1 MTDAPLKPFAASY
14 RCDGRRWA
22 VTLYAT
28 SFSDAERRLALMA
41 YGRVEGEIVA
51 AIDED
56 HRLQILGRRWRTV
69 REVGL
74 TGAVVGLAATIAV
87 TVLVSRRA
95 KAKLSEKGI
104 G

>member
-41 YGRVEGEIVA
+41 YGRVDGEIVA
-51 AIDED
+51 AIDMPFWRRTFSQLR
-56 HRLQILGRRWRTV
+56 RLFR
-69 REVGL
+69 
-74 TGAVVGLAATIAV
+74 
-87 TVLVSRRA
+87 
-95 KAKLSEKGI
+95 
-104 G
+104 